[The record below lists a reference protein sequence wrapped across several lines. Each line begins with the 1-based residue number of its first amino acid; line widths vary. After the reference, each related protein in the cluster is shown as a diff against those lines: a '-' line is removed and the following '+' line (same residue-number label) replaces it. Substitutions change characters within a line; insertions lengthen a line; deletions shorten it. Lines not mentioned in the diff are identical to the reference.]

1 MSPGRPKRAAREARV
16 RAQLGLPP
24 KPPGQR
30 AMNASELAMLKDRVE
45 RKQTERVNKFSE
57 RGKHLKAFVAT
68 LPPLTA
74 LPMDLIGLV
83 ACAIVVVFLFRIGLS
98 IPWPFLGGIAVLMCF
113 MALDGRPRKSVNP
126 WDDDEDFE

>member
-24 KPPGQR
+24 KQPGER
-30 AMNASELAMLKDRVE
+30 AMNASELSMLKMRVE
-45 RKQTERVNKFSE
+45 RKQDERVEQLSK
-57 RGKHLKAFVAT
+57 RGKHLKAFIAT

-74 LPMDLIGLV
+74 LPLDFIGLV
-83 ACAIVVVFLFRIGLS
+83 SCAIVVAFLLMIGVGM
-98 IPWPFLGGIAVLMCF
+98 PWPMFGGIAVLMCF
-113 MALDGRPRKSVNP
+113 MALDGRPRKS